1 MELSTLQP
9 MPFSKL
15 PSSLSSSSSSSS
27 HSTLLVAPSLPLLP
41 RSICMRNVLVRS
53 TTSDERSSGS
63 SSFFNE
69 KRDGAIYAEAVKP
82 EDDKNKK
89 NSFNETDAKDKDFT
103 VQEEQQGLSLDFLDK
118 LDLKL
123 DIDDTGSLIVYG
135 GAAIVALW
143 LTSAIVGAIDS
154 VPLIPK
160 LLEVVGL
167 GYSVWFTSRYL
178 LFKKNRD
185 EFVAK
190 IEEIKEQILGSE
202 DK

>member
-9 MPFSKL
+9 MPFSNL
-15 PSSLSSSSSSSS
+15 SSSLSSSSSSSS
-27 HSTLLVAPSLPLLP
+27 NSPLLVAPSLPLLP

-53 TTSDERSSGS
+53 TTSEERSSGS

-69 KRDGAIYAEAVKP
+69 KRDGAVYADAVKP
-82 EDDKNKK
+82 EDDKK
-89 NSFNETDAKDKDFT
+89 NSFKETDAKDKDFPL
-103 VQEEQQGLSLDFLDK
+103 QEEQQGLSLDFLDK

-135 GAAIVALW
+135 GAAVVALW

-160 LLEVVGL
+160 LFEVVGL

-190 IEEIKEQILGSE
+190 IEEIKEQVLGSE

>member
-1 MELSTLQP
+1 MELFKLQA

-15 PSSLSSSSSSSS
+15 PSSLSSSSRSP
-27 HSTLLVAPSLPLLP
+27 LLLTPSLPLLP

-53 TTSDERSSGS
+53 TTSEETSSGS

-69 KRDGAIYAEAVKP
+69 KRDGATYAEVVEP
-82 EDDKNKK
+82 EDDKN
-89 NSFNETDAKDKDFT
+89 NSFNGTDGKEKEFPVED
-103 VQEEQQGLSLDFLDK
+103 EQQGLSLDFLDK
-118 LDLKL
+118 LDLKF
-123 DIDDTGSLIVYG
+123 DTDDTGSLVVYG
-135 GAAIVALW
+135 GAAVVALW

-154 VPLIPK
+154 IPLFPK
-160 LLEVVGL
+160 VLEVIGL
-167 GYSVWFTSRYL
+167 GYTVWFTSRYL

-190 IEEIKEQILGSE
+190 LEELREQVLGSE